1 MNKRSLLFAVILTVL
16 IIFTAGCLG
25 SQKQTGLQTV
35 TATRGNIALKI
46 NGNGNLSIASEA
58 RLGFNGSG
66 KINRINADKGDH
78 VTKGMLLAAMDTSAL
93 NLSLTQAETS
103 VIQYRYNLTKLQKTT
118 RAEDITAAESAITA
132 AQAYLDYSKD
142 NQKALQDALKVAQS
156 NYDMAKQFNQKL
168 TVEQAQYQLSQAQA
182 AVSAGLA
189 DLAKAEANI
198 DSAQAQL
205 ARLQEPPDQDAINAA
220 QAQIDSAE
228 KSVTDIKRQITES
241 VIIATMNGVV
251 AEDVTFEEGDTV
263 PAGQPIFHIIDPSN
277 LELIVDVDEIDIP
290 NLVLGQKAA
299 VTFDALT
306 AINLEGTVSFI
317 SPLPT
322 SAGGV
327 ILYKATISLV
337 VPQDVTLKAGMSAG
351 AEIIVEQHNDVVILP
366 NRAFTLDEQQNSYV
380 TIKTE
385 SGTVKRQVVTGITD
399 GFDSEIVS
407 GLDAGETV
415 IIPETESTSSGS
427 LFGG

>member
-35 TATRGNIALKI
+35 TATRGTIALKI

-66 KINRINADKGDH
+66 KINRIYADKGDH
-78 VTKGMLLAAMDTSAL
+78 VTKSMLLAAMDTSAL
-93 NLSLTQAETS
+93 NLSLTQAETT
-103 VIQYRYNLTKLQKTT
+103 VIQYRYNLTKLQETART
-118 RAEDITAAESAITA
+118 EDITAAESAITA
-132 AQAYLDYSKD
+132 AQAYLNYSKD

-156 NYDMAKQFNQKL
+156 NYDMAKQFNQRP

-228 KSVTDIKRQITES
+228 KSVTEIKRQITES
-241 VIIATMNGVV
+241 VIIATMDGVV

-306 AINLEGTVSFI
+306 AINLEGTVSYI

-337 VPQDVTLKAGMSAG
+337 VPQDVNLKAGMSAG

-366 NRAFTLDEQQNSYV
+366 NRALTMDEQQNSYV
-380 TIKTE
+380 NIKTE

-399 GFDSEIVS
+399 GFDTEIVS